1 VASPRR
7 WSMHGAGG
15 TDMKIGKRKQVGGWR
30 WYAGRGALYL
40 MNRTAVTC
48 CRPSIPNSINNGVP
62 ASCPASFS
70 PAEQTT
76 PLFSP
81 TVSLFS
87 TPRLPARE
95 DAFVSLAE
103 CISSLDGN
111 QERGLVMGGDLC
123 TDEKEG
129 RGCRCECWVLGAG
142 LGMEGRQSCR

>member
-1 VASPRR
+1 
-7 WSMHGAGG
+7 
-15 TDMKIGKRKQVGGWR
+15 
-30 WYAGRGALYL
+30 

-70 PAEQTT
+70 LAEQTT
-76 PLFSP
+76 TLFSP

-103 CISSLDGN
+103 CISSLDRN
-111 QERGLVMGGDLC
+111 QERGLVVWGGICVRMMRRVGGVDVSA
-123 TDEKEG
+123 G
-129 RGCRCECWVLGAG
+129 CWVRYGGSTEL
-142 LGMEGRQSCR
+142 

>member
-1 VASPRR
+1 
-7 WSMHGAGG
+7 
-15 TDMKIGKRKQVGGWR
+15 
-30 WYAGRGALYL
+30 

-48 CRPSIPNSINNGVP
+48 CRPSIPNTINNGVP
-62 ASCPASFS
+62 ASCPASLF

-76 PLFSP
+76 TLFSP

-87 TPRLPARE
+87 TPCLPTRE

-111 QERGLVMGGDLC
+111 QERGLVVWGGICVRMRRRVGGVDVSA
-123 TDEKEG
+123 G
-129 RGCRCECWVLGAG
+129 CWVLGAG

>member
-1 VASPRR
+1 
-7 WSMHGAGG
+7 
-15 TDMKIGKRKQVGGWR
+15 
-30 WYAGRGALYL
+30 

-62 ASCPASFS
+62 ASCPASLF

-76 PLFSP
+76 TLFSP

-87 TPRLPARE
+87 TPCLPTRE